1 MEEIILDEYEKD
13 ALLNMPDGAL
23 EALIEIIKNM
33 TLEMP
38 LYEIDQYSVSERIL
52 KEFPED

>member
-1 MEEIILDEYEKD
+1 MQEIILDEYEKD
-13 ALLNMPDGAL
+13 ALLNMPDGTL